1 MDKYVEGIVMDYEMD
16 KFLLLN
22 KGNIKTAHGPMLKW
36 QGVGGK
42 VNSINHCKCN
52 FFKTEK
58 EGKCLIECQQPNFG
72 SKDEIPHQAMTREFL
87 EETGY
92 EVRKN
97 RWHCYHLKDYKKLRI
112 YHFIVFMSP
121 DEMKKV
127 YQTAKAHGW
136 PAGMVDFHTLIDLYW
151 APENYT
157 FDIPYLIQMIHRE
170 MKAGMFM
177 NLDPEGTNTCGK
189 MA

>member
-22 KGNIKTAHGPMLKW
+22 KGNVKTAHGPHLKW

-42 VNSINHCKCN
+42 ILNPTYESVLSTH
-52 FFKTEK
+52 EK
-58 EGKCLIECQQPNFG
+58 
-72 SKDEIPHQAMTREFL
+72 PHQAMAREFL